1 MDNKYNALN
10 NQYNSISSENYRLRN
25 NLNEIKIEQENEK
38 RKKLEQEQR
47 FNRFKNT
54 FNNDINIIGNRNIDE
69 SRKYIINFILNE
81 FIKDFKENNNKNNL
95 NNFLIQ
101 KFINICKWLCTR
113 MQSFHWLI

>member
-1 MDNKYNALN
+1 MNNKYNALN

-47 FNRFKNT
+47 FNKFKNT

-69 SRKYIINFILNE
+69 SRKYIINFIPKE

-101 KFINICKWLCTR
+101 NLSAFTNDFLLECKAFTD
-113 MQSFHWLI
+113 